1 MRIFWEIAR
10 RSFQRHLTY
19 RTAALAGLATNFFF
33 GLLRMA
39 ILVALYGQREQVSE
53 VTVQG
58 AITYMALTQALI
70 GYLSVFSWYD
80 LMRTVHS
87 GEVAADLL
95 KPMNLYSFWLAQD
108 FGRAL
113 VNLLL
118 RGVTLMV
125 IYALI
130 LDLSY
135 PESFTQW
142 IGLLMVMVLALL
154 VSFSWRFLVNLAS
167 FWTPNALG
175 IGRFFFVLSWFFSGL
190 LMPLRYFPDW
200 VVRLAYLTPFP
211 YMLNTILDVYVGA
224 LQGPEIIQAINFQ
237 MIWILVLVGM
247 GNLVLQA
254 GIRRLVILGG

>member
-1 MRIFWEIAR
+1 MRLFWEIAK

-19 RTAALAGLATNFFF
+19 RAAALAGLATNFFF

-39 ILVALYGQREQVSE
+39 ILVALYGQRDQVAD

-87 GEVAADLL
+87 GEIAASLL
-95 KPMNLYSFWLAQD
+95 KPMNLITFWLAQD
-108 FGRAL
+108 LGRAL

-118 RGVTLMV
+118 RGLTLMV

-135 PESFTQW
+135 PSSFAQW
-142 IGLLMVMVLALL
+142 IALILVMVLALL

-200 VVRLAYLTPFP
+200 VIQLASLTPFP

-224 LQGPEIIQAINFQ
+224 IQGPEIVQVLTIQG
-237 MIWILVLVGM
+237 IWIFILVGM
-247 GNLVLQA
+247 SHLVLRA
-254 GIRRLVILGG
+254 GVRRLVILGG